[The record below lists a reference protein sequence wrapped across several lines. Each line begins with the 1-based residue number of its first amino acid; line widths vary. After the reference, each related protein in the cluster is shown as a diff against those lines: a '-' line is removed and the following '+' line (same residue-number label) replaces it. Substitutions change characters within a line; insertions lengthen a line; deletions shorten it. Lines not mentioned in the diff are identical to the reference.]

1 MRMGSYCNS
10 IPLLKTSVETRVLS
24 LTIGYSSIMEW
35 FTQISSPLQVL
46 LILGLSGLLLLG
58 WVLYWLAKLLDTQ
71 RREQQVRVH
80 HQQQLQEQLHE
91 MERRSAK
98 EQSELRELLSERI
111 AKGMLAQQRLI
122 HGMQQT
128 QLERADKLSQLL
140 DRRFADVKEHLG
152 GDAGR
157 LRLDLLAQ
165 FENLKK
171 VVTDNLADGRLQQQE
186 KLAELRESMTRSLA
200 HQREA
205 FDERQAQSMSKQH
218 ETLQSG
224 MGEVRKQV
232 AEALT
237 QHADNLGKRVEGLT
251 ETTDQRLK
259 EISGQVEKR
268 LSEGFE
274 KTTETFNQVLTHLT
288 RIDEAQKKITE
299 LSTNVV
305 SLQEVLSD
313 KRSRGAFGEVQL
325 SALVRNV
332 MPESG
337 FSLQHTLS
345 NGRRA
350 DCVLFLPD
358 PTGNVAI
365 DAKFPLESYQRM
377 LDDELPESD
386 RTQAQRQFRI
396 DIRKHME
403 DIASRYI
410 IPGETSDGA
419 VMFIPAEAVFAEIHA
434 RFPDLVEEAFRKRVW
449 LVSPTTMMAIL
460 TTARAVM
467 KDAATREQVHI
478 IQDHLRAL
486 SKDFGRFQTRMDNL
500 ARHIGQAHQDVS
512 DVNISARKISNR
524 FEKIEK
530 VELDEEASPDLPVFR
545 KASLPASDEE

>member
-1 MRMGSYCNS
+1 
-10 IPLLKTSVETRVLS
+10 
-24 LTIGYSSIMEW
+24 MEW
-35 FTQISSPLQVL
+35 FAQFSNGEQLI
-46 LILGLSGLLLLG
+46 LILGAVAVLLLAWALF
-58 WVLYWLAKLLDTQ
+58 WIASSRAEQ
-71 RREQQVRVH
+71 RRLEERLESRDQT
-80 HQQQLQEQLHE
+80 LESLLHE
-91 MERRSAK
+91 QERRFAR
-98 EQSELRELLSERI
+98 EQIALRELLSDRI
-111 AKGMLAQQRLI
+111 ARGALAQQRLL
-122 HGMQQT
+122 HTLEQTLLERSDKLHQGLERRFGEMQQ
-128 QLERADKLSQLL
+128 
-140 DRRFADVKEHLG
+140 HLTS
-152 GDAGR
+152 DAGS
-157 LRLDLLAQ
+157 LRVELLAQ
-165 FENLKK
+165 FEALSKR
-171 VVTDNLADGRLQQQE
+171 VTETLGEGRLAQQE
-186 KLAELRESMTRSLA
+186 KLGELRDSLA
-200 HQREA
+200 QSLVRHREA
-205 FDERQAQSMSKQH
+205 FDERQLEAMRQQQ

-224 MGEVRKQV
+224 MAEVRKQV
-232 AEALT
+232 AEALN
-237 QHADNLGKRVEGLT
+237 QHADDLGKRVQGLT
-251 ETTDQRLK
+251 DSTDQRLK

-268 LSEGFE
+268 LNEGFE
-274 KTTETFNQVLTHLT
+274 KTTETFTQVLTHLT

-305 SLQEVLSD
+305 SLQEVLAD

-337 FSLQHTLS
+337 FALQHTLS

-377 LDDELPESD
+377 LDDQLAEAD
-386 RTQAQRQFRI
+386 RQQAQRQFRV
-396 DIRKHME
+396 DIKKHME
-403 DIASRYI
+403 DIADRYI

-434 RFPDLVEEAFRKRVW
+434 HFPELVEEAFRKRVW

-460 TTARAVM
+460 TTARAVL

-530 VELDEEASPDLPVFR
+530 VELEQEADPDLPVFR
-545 KASLPASDEE
+545 KASLPEAEED

>member
-1 MRMGSYCNS
+1 
-10 IPLLKTSVETRVLS
+10 
-24 LTIGYSSIMEW
+24 
-35 FTQISSPLQVL
+35 
-46 LILGLSGLLLLG
+46 
-58 WVLYWLAKLLDTQ
+58 
-71 RREQQVRVH
+71 
-80 HQQQLQEQLHE
+80 
-91 MERRSAK
+91 
-98 EQSELRELLSERI
+98 
-111 AKGMLAQQRLI
+111 
-122 HGMQQT
+122 MQQ
-128 QLERADKLSQLL
+128 
-140 DRRFADVKEHLG
+140 HLTS
-152 GDAGR
+152 DAGS
-157 LRLDLLAQ
+157 LRVELLAQ
-165 FENLKK
+165 FEALRKG
-171 VVTDNLADGRLQQQE
+171 VTETLGEGRLAQQE
-186 KLAELRESMTRSLA
+186 KLGELRESLAQSLVR
-200 HQREA
+200 HREA
-205 FDERQAQSMSKQH
+205 FDERQLEAMHQQQ
-218 ETLQSG
+218 ETLRSG
-224 MGEVRKQV
+224 MAEVRKQV
-232 AEALT
+232 AEALN
-237 QHADNLGKRVEGLT
+237 QHADDLGKRVQGLT
-251 ETTDQRLK
+251 DSTDQRLK

-268 LSEGFE
+268 LNEGFE
-274 KTTETFNQVLTHLT
+274 KTTETFTQVLTHLT

-305 SLQEVLSD
+305 SLQEVLAD

-337 FSLQHTLS
+337 FALQHTLS

-377 LDDELPESD
+377 LDDQLAEAD
-386 RTQAQRQFRI
+386 RQQAQRQFRS
-396 DIRKHME
+396 DIKKHME
-403 DIASRYI
+403 DIAERYI

-434 RFPDLVEEAFRKRVW
+434 HFPELVEEAFRKRVW

-460 TTARAVM
+460 TTARAVL

-530 VELDEEASPDLPVFR
+530 VELEQEAGPDLPVFR
-545 KASLPASDEE
+545 KASLPEPGDD

>member
-1 MRMGSYCNS
+1 M
-10 IPLLKTSVETRVLS
+10 S
-24 LTIGYSSIMEW
+24 LCLGYSVLMEW
-35 FTQISSPLQVL
+35 FTQISAFQQL
-46 LILGLSGLLLLG
+46 LLVLGLSCLFLLG
-58 WVLYWLAKLLDTQ
+58 WALYWLARLLDTQ
-71 RREQQVRVH
+71 QREQQVRIH
-80 HQQQLQEQLHE
+80 HQQSQREQLHE
-91 MERRSAK
+91 LERRSAR
-98 EQSELRELLSERI
+98 EQSELRDLLSERI
-111 AKGMLAQQRLI
+111 AKGLMAQQRLL
-122 HGMQQT
+122 HGMQQS
-128 QLERADKLSQLL
+128 QQQHSDKLSQTLE
-140 DRRFADVKEHLG
+140 RRFADILQNLG
-152 GDAGR
+152 GDASR
-157 LRLDLLAQ
+157 LRLDLLEQ
-165 FENLKK
+165 FEALNKA
-171 VVTDNLADGRLQQQE
+171 VTENLADGRLQQQE
-186 KLAELRESMTRSLA
+186 KLGELRESMSRSLSE
-200 HQREA
+200 QRES
-205 FDERQAQSMSKQH
+205 FDQRQAHSLSKQQ

-232 AEALT
+232 AEALS

-299 LSTNVV
+299 LSSNVV

-325 SALVRNV
+325 NALVRNV

-358 PTGNVAI
+358 PTGNVVI

-377 LDDELPESD
+377 LDEQLPESE
-386 RTQAQRQFRI
+386 RTQAQRQFRS
-396 DIRKHME
+396 DIRKHMD

-434 RFPDLVEEAFRKRVW
+434 HFPDLVEEAFRKRVW

-460 TTARAVM
+460 TTSRAVM

-478 IQDHLRAL
+478 IQEHLRAL
-486 SKDFGRFQTRMDNL
+486 SKDFGRFQSRMDNL
-500 ARHIGQAHQDVS
+500 ARHIGLAHQDVS
-512 DVNISARKISNR
+512 DVNVSARKISNR

-530 VELDEEASPDLPVFR
+530 VELEEESSPDLPVFR
-545 KASLPASDEE
+545 KASLPTPDEE

>member
-1 MRMGSYCNS
+1 
-10 IPLLKTSVETRVLS
+10 
-24 LTIGYSSIMEW
+24 MEW
-35 FTQISSPLQVL
+35 FNQLSFGEQLIVALVALTVAL
-46 LILGLSGLLLLG
+46 LA
-58 WVLYWLAKLLDTQ
+58 WVLFWLARGRERESRLEAQLETRQQALETLLHEQ
-71 RREQQVRVH
+71 ERRLGREQT
-80 HQQQLQEQLHE
+80 
-91 MERRSAK
+91 
-98 EQSELRELLSERI
+98 ELRELLSERI
-111 AKGMLAQQRLI
+111 ARGALAQQRHLHTLEQTLI
-122 HGMQQT
+122 ERSDKLYQGLERRFGEMQQ
-128 QLERADKLSQLL
+128 
-140 DRRFADVKEHLG
+140 HLTS
-152 GDAGR
+152 DAGS
-157 LRLDLLAQ
+157 LRVELLAQ
-165 FENLKK
+165 FEALRKS
-171 VVTDNLADGRLQQQE
+171 VTETLGEGRLAQQE
-186 KLAELRESMTRSLA
+186 KLSELRESLSHSLVR
-200 HQREA
+200 HRES
-205 FDERQAQSMSKQH
+205 FDERQLEAMRQQQ

-224 MGEVRKQV
+224 MAEVRKQV
-232 AEALT
+232 AEALN
-237 QHADNLGKRVEGLT
+237 QHANDLGKRVQGLT
-251 ETTDQRLK
+251 ESTDQRLK

-268 LSEGFE
+268 LNEGFE
-274 KTTETFNQVLTHLT
+274 KTTETFTQVLTHLT

-337 FSLQHTLS
+337 FALQHTLS

-358 PTGNVAI
+358 PTGNVVI

-377 LDDELPESD
+377 LDNTLAESD
-386 RTQAQRQFRI
+386 RQQAQRQFRI
-396 DIRKHME
+396 DIKKHME

-434 RFPDLVEEAFRKRVW
+434 HFPDLVEEAFRKRVW

-460 TTARAVM
+460 TTARAVL

-486 SKDFGRFQTRMDNL
+486 SKDFGRFKNRMDNL
-500 ARHIGQAHQDVS
+500 AKHIGQAHQDVS
-512 DVNISARKISNR
+512 DVNISARKISSR

-530 VELDEEASPDLPVFR
+530 VDLEEEQSPDLPVFR
-545 KASLPASDEE
+545 KASLPESGED

>member
-1 MRMGSYCNS
+1 
-10 IPLLKTSVETRVLS
+10 
-24 LTIGYSSIMEW
+24 MEW
-35 FTQISSPLQVL
+35 FTQASVPLQ
-46 LILGLSGLLLLG
+46 LILILALACLVLLG
-58 WVLYWLAKLLDTQ
+58 WALYWLARLLDTQ
-71 RREQQVRVH
+71 QRDQRVRLH
-80 HQQQLQEQLHE
+80 HQQVLLEALHE
-91 MERRSAK
+91 QERRYAK
-98 EQSELRELLSERI
+98 EQSDLRELMSDRI
-111 AKGMLAQQRLI
+111 ARGTLAQQRLL

-128 QLERADKLSQLL
+128 QLERSDKLYQGME
-140 DRRFADVKEHLG
+140 RRYGEMQQTLADES
-152 GDAGR
+152 GR
-157 LRLDLLAQ
+157 LRLDLLEQ

-171 VVTDNLADGRLQQQE
+171 TVSESLGAGRLQQQE
-186 KLAELRESMTRSLA
+186 KLGELRESLSQALMR
-200 HQREA
+200 HREA
-205 FDERQAQSMSKQH
+205 FDERQLEAMRQQH

-232 AEALT
+232 AEALI
-237 QHADNLGKRVEGLT
+237 QHADNLGKKVEGLT
-251 ETTDQRLK
+251 QSTDQRLK

-268 LSEGFE
+268 LNEGFE
-274 KTTETFNQVLTHLT
+274 KTRETFSQVLTHLT

-305 SLQEVLSD
+305 SLQEVLAD

-337 FSLQHTLS
+337 FALQHTLS

-358 PTGNVAI
+358 PTGNVVI

-377 LDDELPESD
+377 LDDQLPESE
-386 RTQAQRQFRI
+386 RLQAQRQFRG
-396 DIRKHME
+396 DIKKHME

-434 RFPDLVEEAFRKRVW
+434 HFPDLVEEAFRKRVW

-460 TTARAVM
+460 TTARAVL

-486 SKDFGRFQTRMDNL
+486 SKDFDRFQTRMDNL

-530 VELDEEASPDLPVFR
+530 VELDEEKGPDLPVFR
-545 KASLPASDEE
+545 KAALPDAEDE